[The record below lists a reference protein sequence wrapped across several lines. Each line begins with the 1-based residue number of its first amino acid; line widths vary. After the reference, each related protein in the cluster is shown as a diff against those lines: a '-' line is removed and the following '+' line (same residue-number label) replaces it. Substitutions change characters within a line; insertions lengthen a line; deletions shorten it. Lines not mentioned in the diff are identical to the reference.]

1 MKRTS
6 WTNVA
11 ARAAGVMVPA
21 LLGAGAAFEAVVERY
36 DREEYAAPG
45 MLVDVDGYQLHMLR
59 SGAGSP
65 AVVLDAGLA
74 GFSLDW
80 ALVVPRVAL
89 FTTVI
94 AYDRAG
100 YGWSDD
106 GPDPR
111 DSAQIADELH
121 TLLHNAGIEPPYV
134 LVGHSFGG
142 YNMRLF
148 ANRYPDEVA
157 GMVLVDVSHE
167 DEVARMPDQ
176 MRNSYLLVERAEVP
190 LLRLGGVLARFGI
203 MRLAVSREWVT
214 LLEPFKVL
222 PEPERTM
229 AFAYRVIPSFFRT
242 AAREDILYPRSGEQ
256 ARHAGPIGDKPLIV
270 LTGAGMDES
279 GKSPLPF
286 ITGESLR
293 ESISLLAP
301 IKRELHEELARRLSP
316 QGEHIVTEQS
326 GHLIQLSE
334 PDLVADAI
342 WRVVTLARARV

>member
-1 MKRTS
+1 
-6 WTNVA
+6 
-11 ARAAGVMVPA
+11 
-21 LLGAGAAFEAVVERY
+21 
-36 DREEYAAPG
+36 
-45 MLVDVDGYQLHMLR
+45 
-59 SGAGSP
+59 
-65 AVVLDAGLA
+65 
-74 GFSLDW
+74 
-80 ALVVPRVAL
+80 
-89 FTTVI
+89 
-94 AYDRAG
+94 
-100 YGWSDD
+100 
-106 GPDPR
+106 
-111 DSAQIADELH
+111 
-121 TLLHNAGIEPPYV
+121 
-134 LVGHSFGG
+134 
-142 YNMRLF
+142 
-148 ANRYPDEVA
+148 
-157 GMVLVDVSHE
+157 MVLVDVSHE

-279 GKSPLPF
+279 GKSPLP